1 MDFIGVIMVGWFIRT
16 IPQILQSAERMIK
29 NVQELSTTLRN
40 WLDGVFNFF
49 GELGSGLDFNFG
61 EIKELRIQDD
71 QSKLRNSVNDVEDKS
86 ASLSQQVQTMYND
99 LTNFNMGKVVGKDE
113 GNQGNQ
119 GTQQGTQQ
127 GQQGTQSYT
136 VPDDQSFKDS
146 VSATAKRLGI
156 SEDDLYAVMAFETG
170 GTFNPAEKN
179 KAGSGATGLIQF
191 MPETAKGLGTTTDEL
206 AKMSRT
212 EQMKYV
218 EKFLSS
224 KGIEGKG
231 LSDVYMAVLFP
242 AAVGKPDDFVLF
254 GKGAIEG
261 YTGKAY
267 EQNKGLDANN
277 DGSITKAEASAKVMQ
292 YKGVRPEPATVSSD
306 PGQTPNVDQGF
317 RVKSGQDL
325 TSMLGAPAT
334 VTVFAEIE

>member
-1 MDFIGVIMVGWFIRT
+1 MEK
-16 IPQILQSAERMIK
+16 LK
-29 NVQELSTTLRN
+29 NS
-40 WLDGVFNFF
+40 
-49 GELGSGLDFNFG
+49 
-61 EIKELRIQDD
+61 IQDD

-99 LTNFNMGKVVGKDE
+99 LTNFDMEKLLEMMMKIKVIREHNKDTTRTAR
-113 GNQGNQ
+113 N
-119 GTQQGTQQ
+119 T
-127 GQQGTQSYT
+127 SYT
-136 VPDDQSFKDS
+136 VPDVQSFKES

-156 SEDDLYAVMAFETG
+156 SVEDLYAVMAFETG

-179 KAGSGATGLIQF
+179 RAGSGATGLIQF

-218 EKFLSS
+218 EKFLSD
-224 KGIEGKG
+224 KGISGKG

-254 GKGAIEG
+254 GKGATVRGYGEG
-261 YTGKAY
+261 SKAY
-267 EQNKGLDANN
+267 EQNQPLDLNN
-277 DGSITKAEASAKVMQ
+277 DGSVTKAEASAKVQQ

-325 TSMLGAPAT
+325 TSMLGAQQ
-334 VTVFAEIE
+334 VTSLAEIE